1 MIHADRG
8 RERTGRIPGS
18 GNVFADVGLP
28 DAEELLAKARLAE
41 AIDDAIAAAG
51 LTQAEAGRRM
61 GVDQG
66 SVSKLVNG
74 RLDGFSQERLIR
86 YLLALGTSVE
96 IVVGRAGNGRGA
108 GRLTVT
114 RG

>member
-1 MIHADRG
+1 VIRAGRG
-8 RERTGRIPGS
+8 GERIRFTPGS

-51 LTQAEAGRRM
+51 LTQADAGRRM

-86 YLLALGTSVE
+86 YLVAMGTSVE
-96 IVVGRAGNGRGA
+96 ILVGRAENGRSA

-114 RG
+114 RV